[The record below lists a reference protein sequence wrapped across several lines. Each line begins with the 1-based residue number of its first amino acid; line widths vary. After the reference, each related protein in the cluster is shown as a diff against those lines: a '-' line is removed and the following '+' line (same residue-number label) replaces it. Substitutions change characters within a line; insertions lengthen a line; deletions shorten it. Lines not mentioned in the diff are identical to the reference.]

1 MRKKQKRK
9 KFKNILDD
17 PKYEE
22 EEYEEG
28 DEISDDEDKTAKKK
42 PKRKKEKKIKKEKE
56 MKKDESEKFNEIKK
70 NILENQKNLREKK
83 DIKTMVISSE
93 KEINKKVNEVLEDM
107 CIYGTI
113 MKKEIKKEKI
123 KNPKK
128 YISTNEALKLETKDQ
143 GLFALG
149 LLSKNLEDIG
159 IETIIEKDENKEEMD
174 AGTTCLQFITNGMC
188 QKKKYDL
195 H

>member
-1 MRKKQKRK
+1 MRKKQKGK

-42 PKRKKEKKIKKEKE
+42 PKIKKEKKI
-56 MKKDESEKFNEIKK
+56 KKDESEKFNEIKK

-149 LLSKNLEDIG
+149 LL
-159 IETIIEKDENKEEMD
+159 
-174 AGTTCLQFITNGMC
+174 
-188 QKKKYDL
+188 
-195 H
+195 